1 MRLYMSEKMD
11 NYVDCIVCVSG
22 TYLQLDQDDK
32 VLLTVRDVTRQKKDF
47 WMNWRRPGENAE
59 WAGEQKTAFSGK
71 YES

>member
-32 VLLTVRDVTRQKKDF
+32 VLLTVRDVTRQKRF
-47 WMNWRRPGENAE
+47 G
-59 WAGEQKTAFSGK
+59 
-71 YES
+71 